1 MYTNEAGQF
10 FASINYEETNLPN
23 PKNNEKSIAL
33 DVGVKVFAFTSQ
45 KQMIVQKKEHL
56 LEKNIKKMIK
66 AQKSLSRK
74 KKGSKNRAKAKQ
86 KLAKSHLK
94 IRNKRDDFLHKV
106 SHKLSENQTI
116 VVEDSLNF

>member
-45 KQMIVQKKEHL
+45 NQMIVQKKEHL
-56 LEKNIKKMIK
+56 LEKNIRKMIK
-66 AQKSLSRK
+66 AQKSGL
-74 KKGSKNRAKAKQ
+74 NRSI
-86 KLAKSHLK
+86 LNNLG
-94 IRNKRDDFLHKV
+94 
-106 SHKLSENQTI
+106 
-116 VVEDSLNF
+116 EDSLSF